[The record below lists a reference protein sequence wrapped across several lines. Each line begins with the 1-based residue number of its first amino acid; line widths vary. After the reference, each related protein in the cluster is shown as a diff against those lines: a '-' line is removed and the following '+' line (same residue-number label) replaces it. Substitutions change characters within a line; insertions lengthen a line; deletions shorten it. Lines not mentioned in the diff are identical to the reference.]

1 MLGSTGLIGHQVY
14 NYLKD
19 NSDFHLSNIAYRKKL
34 QKDTILLDARDE
46 ENFVSSIERISPNY
60 IVNCIGVLIS
70 QAKKDLESAIFLNT
84 YLPHRLS
91 RLADKLNAKLIHMS
105 TDCVFSG
112 NKKKPYV
119 ELDEKDGQD
128 NYAKT
133 KSAGEVINNK
143 HITLRTSV
151 VGPELNPN
159 GEGLFN
165 WFMKQTG
172 SISGFTKAIWS
183 GVTTLEIA
191 KAVKWS
197 IDNEITGLYHVT
209 NNHPINKN
217 DLLKLFKKYTQ
228 KEINITP
235 IDGHDVDKSFID
247 TRKLIDYEIPSY
259 DHMIFDMVKLIKN
272 NSSLYLHYKIGDSVE
287 K

>member
-46 ENFVSSIERISPNY
+46 ENFVSYIERISPNY

-91 RLADKLNAKLIHMS
+91 RLADELNAKLIHMS

-143 HITLRTSV
+143 HLTLRTSV
-151 VGPELNPN
+151 VGPELKSN
-159 GEGLFN
+159 GEELFN